1 MKDSICES
9 EKRRLNKLNKFQLS
23 HKFKKIGWS
32 LFAITFLLMIA
43 RKLFDIEPSWIKP
56 LLKNVMIFSLLLV
69 SLAKDKI
76 EDEMIEKLRAQSYRL
91 AFIIGVFY
99 SFTLPYI
106 GYAVDFLLGKE
117 DVALDNDYFTIMLSM
132 LAVQIMFF
140 ATLKRAH

>member
-1 MKDSICES
+1 M
-9 EKRRLNKLNKFQLS
+9 
-23 HKFKKIGWS
+23 
-32 LFAITFLLMIA
+32 IT
-43 RKLFDIEPSWIKP
+43 RKLFDVDPTWIKP

-140 ATLKRAH
+140 ATLKRAN